1 MSSTANST
9 SISNNRSPIT
19 LPLEYP
25 PNKRA
30 ATPSSNSAAS
40 NASNRKSG
48 TPITLDNIA
57 GNHAALRIAA
67 DRYVTYAHLQNGS
80 IKVRPHQQVYTG
92 DVLALLRNSGN
103 TPTSICRSPTAARC
117 CNPKACRSSFP
128 VSPTSDQARNTN
140 STSTSQC
147 SGRTRSRRATACSNF
162 RPRTSRACTDSL
174 VSARTTLVNAARGLV
189 KSYGERLR
197 KCGTE
202 QFRRETTSGLSAGL
216 REALEPL
223 LGEVE
228 SLNER
233 IREYDRRIEKMKIRW
248 RNVRLKFTALDLR
261 PIFLG
266 QAIDPAET
274 SPSSHLSAALCPER
288 HTNVNR
294 RSSQWPGIYQ
304 DCATDQPNSLVHTRE
319 TQTSTS
325 HC

>member
-1 MSSTANST
+1 
-9 SISNNRSPIT
+9 
-19 LPLEYP
+19 
-25 PNKRA
+25 
-30 ATPSSNSAAS
+30 
-40 NASNRKSG
+40 
-48 TPITLDNIA
+48 
-57 GNHAALRIAA
+57 
-67 DRYVTYAHLQNGS
+67 
-80 IKVRPHQQVYTG
+80 
-92 DVLALLRNSGN
+92 
-103 TPTSICRSPTAARC
+103 
-117 CNPKACRSSFP
+117 
-128 VSPTSDQARNTN
+128 
-140 STSTSQC
+140 
-147 SGRTRSRRATACSNF
+147 
-162 RPRTSRACTDSL
+162 
-174 VSARTTLVNAARGLV
+174 V
-189 KSYGERLR
+189 KSYGERPR
-197 KCGTE
+197 KCCTE
-202 QFRRETTSGLSAGL
+202 QFRRETTSELSAGL

-233 IREYDRRIEKMKIRW
+233 IREYDRRIEKMKRRW
-248 RNVRLKFTALDLR
+248 RNVRLKFAALDLR